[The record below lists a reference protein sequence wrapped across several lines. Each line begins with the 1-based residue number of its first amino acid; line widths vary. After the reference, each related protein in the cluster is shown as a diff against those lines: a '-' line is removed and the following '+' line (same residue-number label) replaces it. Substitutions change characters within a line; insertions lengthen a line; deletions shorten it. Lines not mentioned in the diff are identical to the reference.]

1 MSGVWRLLDTGSLP
15 AAHNMAL
22 EKVILTARSRDW
34 APDTVHFLQFSPHAA
49 LVGYHQAVELEI
61 EEDYCRSHGIEI
73 NRRISGGGAIYM
85 DEGQLGWEIFARKD
99 TPGIPGKLEDMYRLL
114 CESAIAG
121 LSKLGVNARF
131 RPQND
136 IEVDGRKISGTGGT
150 EIGDSLLY
158 HGTVLT
164 DFDVDTMINCL
175 KLPVKKL
182 EDKQV
187 QGFKERV
194 VCLRE
199 VLGYQPPLPVIKK
212 AMAEGFSEV
221 LGIKL
226 VAGEMTV
233 EERELLEQELPY
245 FRSEEW
251 IRGQRQ
257 RLQESSLITA
267 DYKTS
272 GGLIRVSILL
282 DRTRR
287 RIKSVMITGD
297 FFAYPERSILDLEAA
312 LKNSSSNP
320 PELLQRVRSFFAD
333 NKVKI
338 PGIEPDDFYYA
349 LYSAISRAED
359 KESGLSEAGAKTS
372 LL

>member
-1 MSGVWRLLDTGSLP
+1 MSEAWRLLDTGSLP

-22 EKVILTARSRDW
+22 EKVILTARNRNW
-34 APDTVHFLQFSPHAA
+34 VPDTIHFLQFSPRCA
-49 LVGYHQAVELEI
+49 LVGYHQAVELEV
-61 EEDYCRSHGIEI
+61 EEEYCRSHGIDI

-99 TPGIPGKLEDMYRLL
+99 TPGIPRKLEEMYRLL
-114 CESAIAG
+114 CESAVAG
-121 LSKLGVNARF
+121 LAKLGVTARF

-150 EIGDSLLY
+150 EIGDALLF
-158 HGTVLT
+158 HGTILT
-164 DFDVDTMINCL
+164 DFDVDTMIKCL

-187 QGFKERV
+187 QSFKERV

-199 VLGYQPPLPVIKK
+199 VLGYLPPMPVIKK

-226 VAGEMTV
+226 VAGDLTDREKEML
-233 EERELLEQELPY
+233 ERELPY

-251 IRGQRQ
+251 IRGQRP

-267 DYKTS
+267 DYKTP

-320 PELLQRVRSFFAD
+320 PELLRKVHSFFAE
-333 NKVKI
+333 NEVKI

-349 LYSAISRAED
+349 LYTAISRVDTHAAQVA
-359 KESGLSEAGAKTS
+359 SSE
-372 LL
+372 